1 MEYCSKFPDFI
12 IIETRGRKYVKWR
25 TCMMQKHP
33 DFEFEIQRLDY
44 TKQYMQK
51 LLEESLRDVKSSQ
64 DQIRQSM
71 ADLDY
76 LDSSL
81 SYINILTNARFFEMA
96 RSQKEGLEAI
106 QQKPYFARI
115 HFRKEDE
122 ADELLYI
129 GKTSLFHRETQ
140 EPIIV

>member
-1 MEYCSKFPDFI
+1 
-12 IIETRGRKYVKWR
+12 
-25 TCMMQKHP
+25 MQ
-33 DFEFEIQRLDY
+33 Q
-44 TKQYMQK
+44 
-51 LLEESLRDVKSSQ
+51 LLEESRRDVKSSQ
-64 DQIRQSM
+64 DEIRQSM

-115 HFRKEDE
+115 HFQKEDE

-140 EPIIV
+140 EPIIVDWRSPVANVYYDGQTWRSYPIKCEMKNLKGHLYLQTAVSD

>member
-1 MEYCSKFPDFI
+1 MS
-12 IIETRGRKYVKWR
+12 
-25 TCMMQKHP
+25 QKHP
-33 DFEFEIQRLDY
+33 DFEVELQRLDY
-44 TKQYMQK
+44 TKHYMQQ

-115 HFRKEDE
+115 HFQKEDE
-122 ADELLYI
+122 ADEFLYI
-129 GKTSLFHRETQ
+129 GKTSLFH
-140 EPIIV
+140 